1 MLKIKTLVILTILT
15 VLALL
20 LAGMFTLAA
29 ADYREDFSKT
39 LPLKAGDAFALD
51 NVNGKVTVATWKEN
65 KVEIKAVKVARDNE
79 KDLKDVEIRV
89 DESAGMVTVKAIW
102 PKFRHNFQVHVD
114 FDVKVPEG
122 VNLKKVETVNG
133 DVEATGTFGSAE
145 LETTNGSV
153 TADGVKGTLDVSTT
167 NGGIRV
173 ARQEG
178 RLTAET
184 TNGGIRLEKLTFK
197 DGIRAETTNGSI
209 TLAIEA
215 PDQVNALLRAETTN
229 GHISVDFPVTLKN
242 LRQSRRLIE
251 AQIGQGGPE
260 ISLHT
265 TNGSITIT
273 K

>member
-1 MLKIKTLVILTILT
+1 MMKLVVLT
-15 VLALL
+15 VLVLL
-20 LAGMFTLAA
+20 FAGMFLLSA
-29 ADYREDFSKT
+29 ADYREEFSKT
-39 LPLKAGDAFALD
+39 LPLKAGEVFALD
-51 NVNGKVTVATWKEN
+51 NVNGRVTVSTWKDS

-102 PKFRHNFQVHVD
+102 PKHRNNFHVKVD

-122 VNLKKVETVNG
+122 VSLKKVETVNG
-133 DVEATGTFGSAE
+133 DVDVTGTFASAE

-153 TADGVKGTLDVSTT
+153 SADGVKGALDVSTT
-167 NGGIRV
+167 NGGIKV
-173 ARQEG
+173 SRQEG
-178 RLTAET
+178 KLLAET
-184 TNGGIRLEKLTFK
+184 TNGSIRLERLTFK

-209 TLAIEA
+209 TLAIES
-215 PDQVNALLRAETTN
+215 PDQINASLLAETTN

-265 TNGSITIT
+265 TNGSITLT

>member
-1 MLKIKTLVILTILT
+1 MLRAKTLVVLT
-15 VLALL
+15 VLGLL
-20 LAGMFTLAA
+20 FAGLFTVLAA
-29 ADYREDFSKT
+29 EYREDFSKT
-39 LPLKAGDAFALD
+39 LPLKAGDVFALE
-51 NVNGKVTVATWKEN
+51 NVNGRVTVSTWKDA
-65 KVEIKAVKVARDNE
+65 KVEIKAVKVARDDE

-89 DESAGMVTVKAIW
+89 DESAGMVSVKAIW
-102 PKFRHNFQVHVD
+102 PKLRKNFHVKVD

-133 DVEATGTFGSAE
+133 DLDVTGTFASAD
-145 LETTNGSV
+145 LETTNGSI
-153 TADGVKGTLDVSTT
+153 TADGVKGALDVSTT
-167 NGGIRV
+167 NGGIKV
-173 ARQEG
+173 SRQEG
-178 RLTAET
+178 KLRAET
-184 TNGGIRLEKLTFK
+184 TNGSIRLERLTFK

-209 TLAIEA
+209 TLAIES
-215 PDQVNALLRAETTN
+215 PDQINASLLAETTN

-265 TNGSITIT
+265 TNGSITLT

>member
-1 MLKIKTLVILTILT
+1 MLKIKTLVILTILA
-15 VLALL
+15 LALL
-20 LAGMFTLAA
+20 FAGLFTLAA
-29 ADYREDFSKT
+29 AEYREDFSKT
-39 LPLKAGDAFALD
+39 LALKAGETFALD
-51 NVNGKVTVATWKEN
+51 NINGRVTVGTWKDS
-65 KVEIKAVKVARDNE
+65 KVEIKAVKVARDSE

-89 DESAGMVTVKAIW
+89 DESAGKVSVKAIW
-102 PKFRHNFQVHVD
+102 PKFRHNFHVEVN
-114 FDVKVPEG
+114 FDIKVPEG
-122 VNLKKVETVNG
+122 VNLRKVETVNG

-145 LETTNGSV
+145 LETVNGSV
-153 TADGVKGTLDVSTT
+153 TADGIKGTLDVETT
-167 NGGIRV
+167 NGGIKV
-173 ARQEG
+173 IRQEG
-178 RLTAET
+178 KLTAET
-184 TNGGIRLEKLTFK
+184 TNGGIRLERLTFK

-260 ISLHT
+260 ISLRT
-265 TNGSITIT
+265 TNGSISIT

>member
-1 MLKIKTLVILTILT
+1 MLKTTTLVILT
-15 VLALL
+15 VLFLL
-20 LAGMFTLAA
+20 FAGLFTLAA

-39 LPLKAGDAFALD
+39 LSLKAGDVFALE
-51 NVNGKVTVATWKEN
+51 NVNGQVTVSTWKDN

-89 DESAGMVTVKAIW
+89 DESAGMVSVKAIW
-102 PKFRHNFQVHVD
+102 PRHRNNFHVKVD
-114 FDVKVPEG
+114 FDIKVPEG

-133 DVEATGTFGSAE
+133 DVDVTGLFGSAE

-153 TADGVKGTLDVSTT
+153 TADGVKGVLDVSTT
-167 NGGIRV
+167 NGGIKV

-178 RLTAET
+178 KLRADT
-184 TNGGIRLEKLTFK
+184 TNGNIRLERLTFK

-215 PDQVNALLRAETTN
+215 PDKINASLLAETTN

-265 TNGSITIT
+265 TNGSITLT

>member
-1 MLKIKTLVILTILT
+1 MLKMRSLVILA
-15 VLALL
+15 VMAVF
-20 LAGMFTLAA
+20 LAGCFMPAV
-29 ADYREDFSKT
+29 ADYREEFSKT
-39 LPLKAGDAFALD
+39 LPLKAGETFALD
-51 NVNGKVTVATWKEN
+51 NVNGKVTVATWKDS
-65 KVEIKAVKVARDNE
+65 KVEIKAVKIARDDE

-89 DESAGMVTVKAIW
+89 DESAGMVAVRAIW
-102 PKFRHNFQVHVD
+102 PRNRHNFHVSVN
-114 FDVKVPEG
+114 FEVKVPEG

-133 DVEATGTFGSAE
+133 DVEATGSFGSAA

-153 TADGVKGTLDVSTT
+153 TAEGVKGTLDVSTT
-167 NGGIRV
+167 NGGIKV
-173 ARQEG
+173 FGLEG
-178 RLTAET
+178 RLEAET
-184 TNGGIRLEKLTFK
+184 TNGSIRLEKLTFK

-209 TLAIEA
+209 SLAIEA
-215 PDQVNALLRAETTN
+215 PEQINATLWAETTN

-242 LRQSRRLIE
+242 LRQSRRLVE

>member
-1 MLKIKTLVILTILT
+1 MLKMMKLVVLTIL
-15 VLALL
+15 VLLFAGLFL
-20 LAGMFTLAA
+20 LASP
-29 ADYREDFSKT
+29 DYREDFAKT
-39 LPLKAGDAFALD
+39 LPLKAGDTFSLD
-51 NVNGKVTVATWKEN
+51 NVNGKVTVATWKDN
-65 KVEIKAVKVARDNE
+65 KVEIKAVKVARDDE

-89 DESAGMVTVKAIW
+89 EASAGRVTVKTIW
-102 PKFRHNFQVHVD
+102 PQHRNNLHVKVD

-122 VNLKKVETVNG
+122 VHLKTIETVNG
-133 DVEATGTFGSAE
+133 DVEVTGSFGSGE

-153 TADGVKGTLDVSTT
+153 TADGVKGSLDVTTT

-173 ARQEG
+173 SRQEG
-178 RLTAET
+178 KLTAET
-184 TNGGIRLEKLTFK
+184 TNGSIRLEQLTFK
-197 DGIRAETTNGSI
+197 DGLRAETTNGSI
-209 TLAIEA
+209 TVAIQA
-215 PDQVNALLRAETTN
+215 PGEINANLLAETTN

-242 LRQSRRLIE
+242 LRQSKHMVE

>member
-1 MLKIKTLVILTILT
+1 MLKTKTLIILTIL
-15 VLALL
+15 VLL
-20 LAGMFTLAA
+20 LAGLFTLAA
-29 ADYREDFSKT
+29 AEYREDFSKT
-39 LPLKAGDAFALD
+39 LPLKAGDVFALD
-51 NVNGKVTVATWKEN
+51 NVNGRVTVSTWKDS
-65 KVEIKAVKVARDNE
+65 KVEIKAVKVARDDE

-89 DESAGMVTVKAIW
+89 DESAGTVSVKAIW
-102 PKFRHNFQVHVD
+102 PRHRHNFHVKVD

-133 DVEATGTFGSAE
+133 DVEVTGAFASAE

-153 TADGVKGTLDVSTT
+153 TADGVKGSLDVSTT
-167 NGGIRV
+167 NGGIKV
-173 ARQEG
+173 ARHEG
-178 RLTAET
+178 KLRAET
-184 TNGGIRLEKLTFK
+184 TNGNIRLERLTFK

-209 TLAIEA
+209 TLAIESSGEI
-215 PDQVNALLRAETTN
+215 NASLLAETTN

>member
-1 MLKIKTLVILTILT
+1 MLKAKTLVILT

-20 LAGMFTLAA
+20 FAGLFTMAA
-29 ADYREDFSKT
+29 AEYREDFSKT
-39 LPLKAGDAFALD
+39 LPLKAGDDFSLGI
-51 NVNGKVTVATWKEN
+51 VTGQVTVSTWKDN

-89 DESAGMVTVKAIW
+89 DESAGIVSVKAIW
-102 PKFRHNFQVHVD
+102 PRHRDNFHVRVD

-122 VNLKKVETVNG
+122 VNLRTIETVNG
-133 DVEATGTFGSAE
+133 DVDVTGLFGSAE
-145 LETTNGSV
+145 L
-153 TADGVKGTLDVSTT
+153 
-167 NGGIRV
+167 
-173 ARQEG
+173 
-178 RLTAET
+178 
-184 TNGGIRLEKLTFK
+184 
-197 DGIRAETTNGSI
+197 ETTNGSI

-215 PDQVNALLRAETTN
+215 PDQINASLLAETTN

-265 TNGSITIT
+265 TNGSITLT